1 MEVNHWR
8 LFGLKI
14 GATFKTHI
22 LVVVGRK
29 VYLRSRMPKYRI
41 VEFISVL
48 LLTLIMKLCYLN
60 QQNY

>member
-14 GATFKTHI
+14 GDIFKAHI
-22 LVVVGRK
+22 LVVVERK
-29 VYLRSRMPKYRI
+29 VYLRLRMPKYTI
-41 VEFISVL
+41 VEFIGVL
-48 LLTLIMKLCYLN
+48 LLTLIMKLCHLN